1 MKIIGISSFYHD
13 SAAAL
18 VIDGEIISASQE
30 ERFSRIK
37 NDKSFP
43 RFAIASCLDQA
54 NLKISEI
61 DFVAFYEN
69 PYKSFKRMYENLFVD
84 LNNLIFQHKNLKQW
98 GYSRLR
104 FQDFFKDIY
113 PHYEGDFFFSDHHI
127 SHAASAFY
135 PSGFDDA
142 AILTID
148 GVGENT
154 TATICHG
161 KVNNIKK
168 LVEMQFPH
176 SLGLLYTCITT
187 YLGFKANSGEYKV
200 MGLAPYGDPSKF
212 QKIIEDN
219 LVKINKDG
227 SIFLDL
233 EFFDFKNPKKMY
245 TNKLNKLLGFN
256 ERRNEKYMLQK
267 VHMDIA
273 ASLQVVTEKIVIRM
287 ANHSKKL
294 TNAENLCM
302 AGGVALNC
310 VANGKLQRSNIFK
323 NIWIQPASSDSGNA
337 IGAALNLYF
346 TKKDR
351 KKLKYHDSSSDFM
364 KNSLLGPSYSDQEI
378 KCFLDSVDAN
388 YIYIPDDNK
397 LIQVLIEK
405 LLDGKIFGLFRGRME
420 FGPRALGSRSIIGD
434 PRRQDT
440 QTKMNLKIKF
450 RESFRPFAPFVLKEF
465 LNEWFADSDLDNK
478 YMLFVS
484 ELLSSKRINIKDKL
498 TDNNILQYLNQPR
511 SLIPAVT
518 HVDYSARVQTISKEN
533 NPFIYKLL
541 IEFYKETNIPVLV
554 NTSFNVRG
562 EPIVCTPFDAYNCL
576 INTYMDC
583 LCIGNYFLYR
593 EDQKLPN
600 LTPEDIQNIKSL
612 KD

>member
-13 SAAAL
+13 SAATL

-37 NDKSFP
+37 NDRSFP

-54 NLKISEI
+54 NLRISDI
-61 DFVAFYEN
+61 DYVAFYEN
-69 PYKSFKRMYENLFVD
+69 PYKSFTRMYKNLFVD
-84 LNNLIFQHKNLKQW
+84 FHNLISQHKNLKKW

-104 FQDFFKDIY
+104 FKEFFKYIY
-113 PHYEGDFFFSDHHI
+113 PDFEGDFFFGEHHI
-127 SHAASAFY
+127 SHAASAYY
-135 PSGFDDA
+135 PSGFADA

-161 KVNNIKK
+161 KGNNIKK
-168 LVEMQFPH
+168 ISEMEFPH

-212 QKIIEDN
+212 QKIIETN
-219 LVKINKDG
+219 LVKINEDG
-227 SIFLDL
+227 SIFLNL
-233 EFFDFKNPKKMY
+233 EFFDFKNPRKMY

-256 ERRNEKYMLQK
+256 ERKNENYILKK

-287 ANHSKKL
+287 ANHCKEL
-294 TNAENLCM
+294 TNSENLCM

-310 VANGKLQRSNIFK
+310 VANGKLQRANIFK
-323 NIWIQPASSDSGNA
+323 NIWIQPASNDSGNA
-337 IGAALNLYF
+337 IGVALHLF
-346 TKKDR
+346 FKKRDR
-351 KKLKYHDSSSDFM
+351 KKIKINDGSKDHM
-364 KNSLLGPSYSDQEI
+364 KNSFLGPSYSNKEI

-397 LIQVLIEK
+397 LIQVLVEK
-405 LLDGKIFGLFRGRME
+405 LLEGKIFGLFRGRME

-465 LNEWFADSDLDNK
+465 LHEWFADSDVDNK

-484 ELLSSKRINIKDKL
+484 ELLSSKRIKIKNKL
-498 TDNNILQYLNQPR
+498 TDNNILEYLNQPR
-511 SLIPAVT
+511 SSIPAVT
-518 HVDYSARVQTISKEN
+518 HVDYTARVQTISEEN
-533 NPFIYKLL
+533 NFFIYKLL
-541 IEFYKETNIPVLV
+541 FEFYKKTKIPVLV

-576 INTYMDC
+576 INTHMDY
-583 LCIGNYFLYR
+583 LCIGNYFLSR
-593 EDQKLPN
+593 EDQKLP
-600 LTPEDIQNIKSL
+600 LLSPEDIQKLKSL
-612 KD
+612 TD